1 VAEELC
7 GAEQILIRYP
17 PLSKAQL
24 EARVDAVDV
33 TWRARASVRQ
43 AAFIAAGKFT
53 EESSIWSDVKT
64 VFMDLQ
70 HDKCVFCERVLG
82 GKLAGKSEHDVEHF
96 RPKGRVKKWP
106 YATRRPKVA
115 YDFETGLANEM
126 GYYWLAYDVEN
137 YACAC
142 KGCNSDRKRDYFP
155 ILGPRGVPASDIATL
170 NGTETP
176 LLLFP
181 HGEHGDEPSSFITF
195 EGVIARP
202 VHAAGLSFQRA
213 RVTIDFFSLN
223 DREEL
228 LADRARAIREL
239 FKAIR
244 LTADPDSAIR
254 ATAERDILAITS
266 DISPQAACARAY
278 LALAKTNP
286 QKAWEIYRDI
296 ELYLEPAH

>member
-1 VAEELC
+1 M
-7 GAEQILIRYP
+7 IRYA
-17 PLSKAQL
+17 PLTRAQL
-24 EARVDAVDV
+24 EARVDAVDE
-33 TWRARASVRQ
+33 TWRSRASVRR
-43 AAFIAAGKFT
+43 AAFIAAGKFS

-70 HDKCVFCERVLG
+70 YDKCVFCERVLG

-96 RPKGRVKKWP
+96 RPKGRIKKWP
-106 YATRRPKVA
+106 YATRKPKVA
-115 YDFETGLANEM
+115 YDFDTGLAVDT

-155 ILGPRGVPASDIATL
+155 ILGPRGAPVAAIAAL
-170 NGTETP
+170 NGAEIP

-181 HGEHGDEPSSFITF
+181 HGEHGDEPSAFITF
-195 EGVIARP
+195 EGVIAKP
-202 VHAAGLSFQRA
+202 VHGAGLAFQRA

-228 LADRARAIREL
+228 LADRARVIREL
-239 FKAIR
+239 FKAMR
-244 LTADPDSAIR
+244 LTADVDPAIR

-266 DISPQAACARAY
+266 DMSPQAACARAY
-278 LALAKTNP
+278 LALAKSDP

-296 ELYLEPAH
+296 DRYLKPAH